1 MSNSEEKNKRIFRN
15 TINNFRNKRMKQTFI
30 SEKKAK
36 WKLMLRLEK
45 VAENFITQIHGES

>member
-1 MSNSEEKNKRIFRN
+1 MSNLEEKNKRIFRN
-15 TINNFRNKRMKQTFI
+15 TINNFRNNRMKQTFI

>member
-30 SEKKAK
+30 SEKKEK

>member
-15 TINNFRNKRMKQTFI
+15 TIKNFRNKRMKQTFI

-36 WKLMLRLEK
+36 WKLMLRLER
-45 VAENFITQIHGES
+45 VAENFITQILGGS

>member
-1 MSNSEEKNKRIFRN
+1 MSNSKEKNKRIFRN

-45 VAENFITQIHGES
+45 VAENFTTQIHGES

>member
-45 VAENFITQIHGES
+45 VAENFIIQIHGES